1 MGAELAEEIGEKPD
15 KVRELLGFC
24 RQPMSLDRKVGE
36 ALETDLGELLP
47 DDRLDPDERMARE
60 MLSWQYEKIRQ
71 RSSLQFG
78 VQLDHI
84 TRDNQNTTLSIPMG
98 WIPYLIYVL
107 NSPLPMTF
115 DFSITSERLP
125 ALRSM
130 QLLYQFGCHLTVLLV
145 WEWDDGAIKEGQPLW
160 NRRE

>member
-98 WIPYLIYVL
+98 
-107 NSPLPMTF
+107 
-115 DFSITSERLP
+115 
-125 ALRSM
+125 
-130 QLLYQFGCHLTVLLV
+130 
-145 WEWDDGAIKEGQPLW
+145 
-160 NRRE
+160 

>member
-60 MLSWQYEKIRQ
+60 MLSWQLNEILASLEVRQ
-71 RSSLQFG
+71 REVLTLYLGLDGDRTFSLSEIGKKLNISRQG
-78 VQLDHI
+78 VQQI
-84 TRDNQNTTLSIPMG
+84 QQKR
-98 WIPYLIYVL
+98 
-107 NSPLPMTF
+107 
-115 DFSITSERLP
+115 
-125 ALRSM
+125 
-130 QLLYQFGCHLTVLLV
+130 
-145 WEWDDGAIKEGQPLW
+145 
-160 NRRE
+160 